1 MSKRGIRSACVVIVW
16 AAAGIVHAAAPRV
29 EVDVSVQ
36 KEVVVQAPDGTRS
49 VERRPV
55 DVARPGD
62 ILVYTLR
69 ARNAGD
75 GPALGTTLD
84 DPLPE
89 GTVLVPES
97 VESDGPAIHASLDGG
112 KSWGPYPVFLERTGA
127 GGRLERTPAPPD
139 SYTHLRWVLSEPL
152 GPGEDTNVSFKVR
165 IR

>member
-1 MSKRGIRSACVVIVW
+1 MNTRGIRGACIAIVW
-16 AAAGIVHAAAPRV
+16 AAAGIAHAAAPKV

-36 KEVVVQAPDGTRS
+36 KEVVVQSPDGTRA

-62 ILVYTLR
+62 VLVYTLR

-75 GPALGTTLD
+75 GPALGTKLD

-89 GTVLVPES
+89 GTVLLPDS
-97 VESDGPAIHASLDGG
+97 VESGGSAIHASIDGG
-112 KSWGPYPVFLERTGA
+112 KSWGPYPAFVEKAGA
-127 GGRLERTPAPPD
+127 DGRLERVPAPAD
-139 SYTHLRWVLSEPL
+139 SYTHLRWVLPEPL

>member
-1 MSKRGIRSACVVIVW
+1 MKTRGIAWACIAMVW
-16 AAAGIVHAAAPRV
+16 AAAGTVLAAAPKV

-36 KEVVVQAPDGTRS
+36 KEIVVQSPDGGRA

-62 ILVYTLR
+62 VLVYTLR

-89 GTVLVPES
+89 GTVLLPDS
-97 VESDGPAIHASLDGG
+97 VESGGSAVHASLDGG
-112 KSWGPYPVFLERTGA
+112 KSWGPYPVLVERAGA
-127 GGRLERTPAPPD
+127 DGRVERVPAPAD
-139 SYTHLRWVLSEPL
+139 SYTHLRWVLAEPL

>member
-1 MSKRGIRSACVVIVW
+1 MITRGMTRACIAIVW
-16 AAAGIVHAAAPRV
+16 AAAGIVHAAAPKV

-36 KEVVVQAPDGTRS
+36 KEVVVQTPDGTRS

-62 ILVYTLR
+62 VLVYTLR

-89 GTVLVPES
+89 GTVLLPDS
-97 VESDGPAIHASLDGG
+97 VESGGSAVHASLDGG
-112 KSWGPYPVFLERTGA
+112 NSWGPYPLFVERA
-127 GGRLERTPAPPD
+127 GSDGRVEHVPAPAD
-139 SYTHLRWVLSEPL
+139 SYTHLRWVLAEPL
-152 GPGEDTNVSFKVR
+152 GPGQDTNVSFKVR